1 LKDSLQML
9 LVAGVIVFFGLVTYL
24 QIFESNSEN
33 SFRIHA
39 VEGEVTHRVGDLEA
53 PAVVGEL
60 LGENDRL
67 QTGEGGRVEL
77 TLGEHTQMALDG
89 DSSLVLVGADAEGLR
104 VELEGGR
111 VQATVRPGGAQLS
124 VVAGAR
130 EVIASQAS
138 FTVGVGAG
146 GTTAVESRAGTVTL
160 IGFGELSALEEG
172 QQILA
177 VAGREPQLAA
187 IPKSLLLEVEW
198 PSETTREAES
208 RLVGNTEPGAVIWTD
223 VNGKRLKTVADS
235 QGRFVL
241 DGVPLDQGRN
251 TILVSGQSLLGGEG
265 TLEGNLER
273 DSKAPI
279 GAFEVQY

>member
-9 LVAGVIVFFGLVTYL
+9 LVAGVIILLGLVAYL

-39 VEGEVTHRVGDLEA
+39 VEGEVTHRVGALES
-53 PAVVGEL
+53 PAVVGEI
-60 LGENDRL
+60 LGQNDRL

-89 DSSLVLVGADAEGLR
+89 ESSMVLVGATEEGLR

-111 VQATVRPGGAQLS
+111 VQATVRPGGARLA
-124 VVAGAR
+124 VVAGDR
-130 EVIASQAS
+130 QVIANQAS
-138 FTVGVGAG
+138 FAVGVGAS
-146 GTTAVESRAGTVTL
+146 GTTAVESRGGSVTL

-177 VAGREPQLAA
+177 VAGEDPRLTA

-208 RLVGNTEPGAVIWTD
+208 RLVGNTEPGAVVWTD
-223 VNGKRLKTVADS
+223 VDGKRLKTVADA

-251 TILVSGQSLLGGEG
+251 TILVNGQSILGGQG
-265 TLEGNLER
+265 ALEGNLER
-273 DSKAPI
+273 DSKAPV